1 MTTPAAEP
9 IDDDAAPVTRISSLW
24 LLLASLVLLQ
34 FGYPVTEAGPSW
46 TVVYLLVYGGVIG
59 YVVLTARADA
69 RRYWPLVAL
78 AAVAIVGGTWF
89 GLQQD
94 SGAAQVAM
102 LAGIG
107 MLQLAL
113 LIVLAAALVKPPAHA
128 HVAHLL
134 LVAVCAYLL
143 LGGVF
148 GVAASLVELQSP
160 GSFIDPTVASGTVPW
175 QSLFYASY
183 VTLATLGFGDVV
195 PAASWARSLMSLEAV
210 VGTLFV
216 AVVIARLV
224 GVAGRVKEDRTT

>member
-1 MTTPAAEP
+1 MTTSAAEP
-9 IDDDAAPVTRISSLW
+9 SDDTNAPVARLSSLW
-24 LLLASLVLLQ
+24 LLLGSLALLQ
-34 FGYPVTEAGPSW
+34 FGYPVTEAGQGW
-46 TVVYLLVYGGVIG
+46 TIVYLLVYGGVIG

-69 RRYWPLVAL
+69 KRYWPLLAL
-78 AAVAIVGGTWF
+78 AAAAIVGGTWF
-89 GLQQD
+89 AIQQD

-102 LAGIG
+102 LAGVG

-113 LIVLAAALVKPPAHA
+113 LIVLAAALIKPPTYAQ
-128 HVAHLL
+128 VSHLL
-134 LVAVCAYLL
+134 LIAVCAYLL

-148 GVAASLVELQSP
+148 GVAASLMELQSP
-160 GSFIDPTVASGTVPW
+160 GSFTDPTVASGTVPW

-195 PAASWARSLMSLEAV
+195 PTALWARSLLSLEAV

-224 GVAGRVKEDRTT
+224 GVIGARHSREG